1 MAEKMPQTFAH
12 HTRLVPAYHMV
23 AFPILALNFL
33 WSAYQ
38 LVRAPS
44 MTSIMG
50 TLVAI
55 ALVILFFCARIFAL
69 TAQDRV
75 IRLEM
80 RLRLARVL
88 PREQQSCI
96 DNLTIDQLV
105 ALRFASDNE
114 LPGLCRKVVDE
125 QIGGRKQ
132 IKQMIKTWTPD
143 YLRV

>member
-1 MAEKMPQTFAH
+1 MPEKMPQTFEN
-12 HTRLVPAYHMV
+12 HTRLVPAFHMV
-23 AFPILALNFL
+23 AFPIFALNFL

-38 LVRAPS
+38 LVRFPS
-44 MTSIMG
+44 IATVMG
-50 TLVAI
+50 TLVAV
-55 ALVILFFCARIFAL
+55 ALIILFFCARIFAL
-69 TAQDRV
+69 RAQDRV

-105 ALRFASDNE
+105 ALRFASDDE

-125 QIGGRKQ
+125 RIANRKQ
-132 IKQMIKTWTPD
+132 IKQLIKTWTPD